1 MCLKKWNLST
11 RGLNFSF
18 CWTSKAQRR
27 KAFDKRPA
35 APIVSFESQF
45 ENGKES
51 IVIGRKKFCFHRHP
65 ENSRPERDK
74 SIESALIAFSSAVHT
89 MTWTS
94 HRTPF

>member
-1 MCLKKWNLST
+1 MIKFAQYKTIIFDFDGVLTNNLV
-11 RGLNFSF
+11 
-18 CWTSKAQRR
+18 QM
-27 KAFDKRPA
+27 D
-35 APIVSFESQF
+35 

-51 IVIGRKKFCFHRHP
+51 IVIGRKKVCFHRHS